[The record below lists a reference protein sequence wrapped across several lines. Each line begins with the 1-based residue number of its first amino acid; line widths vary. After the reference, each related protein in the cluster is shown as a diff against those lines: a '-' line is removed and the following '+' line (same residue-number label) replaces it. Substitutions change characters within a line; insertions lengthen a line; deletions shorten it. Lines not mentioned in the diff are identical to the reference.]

1 MNNLENIIADI
12 KGLRVAIIGDIMLD
26 HYIWGDATRIS
37 PEAPVPVIDVCRDT
51 YVPGGAA
58 NVALNVAALG
68 GKAVLLGR
76 TANDDAGVHLSTA
89 LNAAGVSYDQ
99 RLARNEAPTI
109 LKTRVVVRNQQL
121 CRLDREEAP
130 SEYSLED
137 DGDIWHVIEEKLKY
151 VDAVI
156 FSDYSKGIV
165 TSSLV
170 ERVQNAVEGR
180 NIFLS
185 MDPKPR
191 RRIKFSRLDLMTPN
205 RAESIAL
212 SRLELEPHDEFP
224 ASEICQ
230 SLWAQ
235 YKTKNLVITLGSDGM
250 LLSKEGKALKGI
262 PTVAREVYDVSG
274 AGDTVVAALTM
285 TLARGAA
292 LEDAAHFSNLAAG
305 VVVSK
310 VGTATATP
318 LEILNYASAEEATVL
333 V

>member
-1 MNNLENIIADI
+1 MDNLENLIADI

-76 TANDDAGVHLSTA
+76 TANDDAGVQLCTSLH
-89 LNAAGVSYDQ
+89 AAGVSFDQ

-109 LKTRVVVRNQQL
+109 LKTRIVVRNQQL
-121 CRLDREEAP
+121 CRVDREEAP
-130 SEYSLED
+130 SEYSLEE
-137 DGDIWHVIEEKLKY
+137 DGDIWHVVEEKLKY

-170 ERVQNAVEGR
+170 ERVQHAVEGR
-180 NIFLS
+180 KIFLS

-191 RRIKFSRLDLMTPN
+191 RRIKFSGLDLMTPN
-205 RAESIAL
+205 RTESISLA
-212 SRLELEPHDEFP
+212 RIELEPHDPFP
-224 ASEICQ
+224 ANDVCH
-230 SLWAQ
+230 SLWTQ
-235 YKTKNLVITLGSDGM
+235 YATKNLVITLGGDGM
-250 LLSKEGKALKGI
+250 LLSKEGKAVKCI

-285 TLARGAA
+285 TLARGIS
-292 LEDAAHFSNLAAG
+292 LEDSAHFANLAAG

-318 LEILNYASAEEATVL
+318 SEILNYSGAGETAIL